1 MLQKLKK
8 TDNKRGRKI
17 RITFQVEC
25 RFQWEQQAT
34 TAAAATTTTTTT
46 RRTKWKN
53 PGDGGHFV
61 AFVRR
66 PFCAATGQQS
76 VNQSRNKT
84 KMISPLAVLT
94 NATSIHL
101 ENAQQPSTP
110 PPPPPPPSPPSPPP
124 VPLFNCPLVHS
135 QVYTCVSIQSSS
147 IKQQLSSNQVAFLPW
162 IDYNLIRLTLS
173 IHLRRSFSWSK

>member
-101 ENAQQPSTP
+101 ENAQ
-110 PPPPPPPSPPSPPP
+110 
-124 VPLFNCPLVHS
+124 
-135 QVYTCVSIQSSS
+135 
-147 IKQQLSSNQVAFLPW
+147 
-162 IDYNLIRLTLS
+162 
-173 IHLRRSFSWSK
+173 